1 MDNHKVE
8 EIGNGRVNGS
18 MKETNAVVNNSDD
31 VPGDAQDQ
39 VLGDDQVKKW
49 LVSWRFTA
57 DVFVDQ
63 EAEKCWR
70 NGPWHTQQA

>member
-18 MKETNAVVNNSDD
+18 IKETNAVVNNSDD

-39 VLGDDQVKKW
+39 VLGDDQVK
-49 LVSWRFTA
+49 
-57 DVFVDQ
+57 
-63 EAEKCWR
+63 
-70 NGPWHTQQA
+70 